1 MASGN
6 SHAITIFLAR
16 LIAGN
21 RAEKRAT
28 YDNKLMK
35 KQNKL
40 GNRLKTAGVCLGVV
54 VTSTT
59 ALRADSGATDDG
71 KVSKLEQENQDLK
84 KRLDVLEAMAQKEG
98 LLPSGQK
105 PNPTLSFLAG
115 SQLSGFVTASYFY
128 DTSRPPGGVSPGYLW
143 NYKANSFDINK
154 IKITL
159 GKAAEISGDKWDAGY
174 NVMMIYGQDAKFVD
188 TGPAQASGGG
198 NNKGFDSLR
207 QAYVELNVP
216 VGNGIDVKAGQ
227 LISLLNYE
235 SGDGGAVN
243 ANFSQGNQWFFTGN
257 GPSAG
262 VQLSYKFCPMF
273 DFTARVQNGLYAGAI
288 DNNGYKTVMGSFGI
302 HPDEMTSINLIGFG
316 GREGASSQLWTK
328 GGSVIASRVLAKK
341 YNVTLA
347 TEFDYFSVDRAA
359 ISGADFWSIGG
370 WLSADF
376 TPMIGA
382 ALRIDYV
389 ADEKGA
395 ATGGLL
401 NFAGGLPGQDLFS
414 ATATLNFRP
423 VPSIKIQ
430 PEVRYDH
437 TSFLNGFGTR
447 KDRFIIGMGASYLF

>member
-1 MASGN
+1 
-6 SHAITIFLAR
+6 
-16 LIAGN
+16 
-21 RAEKRAT
+21 
-28 YDNKLMK
+28 MK

-40 GNRLKTAGVCLGVV
+40 GNGLKTAGICLGVV
-54 VTSTT
+54 VSSTAT
-59 ALRADSGATDDG
+59 LHADSGAPSDG

-98 LLPSGQK
+98 LLPSGAK
-105 PNPTLSFLAG
+105 PNPTLGFLAG

-128 DTSRPPGGVSPGYLW
+128 DTSRPPGAISPGYLW

-159 GKAAEISGDKWDAGY
+159 AKPAEISGDKWDAGY

-188 TGPAQASGGG
+188 TGPAQGAAG
-198 NNKGFDSLR
+198 NKGFDSLR

-216 VGNGIDVKAGQ
+216 IGNGLDVKAGQ

-262 VQLSYKFCPMF
+262 VQLGYKFCPMF
-273 DFTARVQNGLYAGAI
+273 DVTVRAQNGLYAGAI
-288 DNNGYKTVMGSFGI
+288 DNNGYKTLMGSFGI
-302 HPDEMTSINLIGFG
+302 HPDEKTSINLIGFG
-316 GREGASSQLWTK
+316 GREGASSSLWTK
-328 GGSVIASRVLAKK
+328 GGSLIASRVLTKN
-341 YNVTLA
+341 YNLTFA
-347 TEFDYFSVDRAA
+347 TEFDYFSIDTAGG
-359 ISGADFWSIGG
+359 SSADFWSIGG

-401 NFAGGLPGQDLFS
+401 GFAPGLPGQDLFS

-437 TSFLNGFGTR
+437 TSLLNGFGTR

>member
-1 MASGN
+1 
-6 SHAITIFLAR
+6 
-16 LIAGN
+16 
-21 RAEKRAT
+21 
-28 YDNKLMK
+28 MK

-54 VTSTT
+54 VSST
-59 ALRADSGATDDG
+59 AAVQADSGAPDDN
-71 KVSKLEQENQDLK
+71 KVTKLEQDNKELK
-84 KRLDVLEAMAQKEG
+84 KRLDALEALAQKEG

-105 PNPTLSFLAG
+105 PNATLSFLAG

-128 DTSRPPGGVSPGYLW
+128 DTSRPPGAISPGYLW

-154 IKITL
+154 IKVTL

-188 TGPAQASGGG
+188 TGPAQASGTG

-216 VGNGIDVKAGQ
+216 IGSGIDVKAGQ

-262 VQLSYKFCPMF
+262 VQLSYKFCPLV
-273 DFTARVQNGLYAGAI
+273 DFTARVQNGLYTGAI
-288 DNNGYKTVMGSFGI
+288 DNNGYKTVMGSLGI

-328 GGSVIASRVLAKK
+328 GGSVIASRVLTKK
-341 YNVTLA
+341 YNITLA
-347 TEFDYFSVDRAA
+347 SEFDYFSVDRAG

-376 TPMIGA
+376 TPTLGA
-382 ALRIDYV
+382 ALRMDYIS
-389 ADEKGA
+389 DPQGA
-395 ATGGLL
+395 STAGLL
-401 NFAGGLPGQDLFS
+401 GFSGALTGQDLFS

-430 PEVRYDH
+430 PEIRYDH
-437 TSFLNGFGTR
+437 TSFANGFGTR
-447 KDRFIIGMGASYLF
+447 KDRVILGMGASYLF